1 MNMLPL
7 LLPDFKNGTLK
18 KKIDKTIVLS
28 AQCANLL
35 SQVESNCTNSIDKF
49 KKEYKEK

>member
-1 MNMLPL
+1 MLPL
-7 LLPDFKNGTLK
+7 LLPDFKNAALK

-35 SQVESNCTNSIDKF
+35 SQVEANCTNSIDKF